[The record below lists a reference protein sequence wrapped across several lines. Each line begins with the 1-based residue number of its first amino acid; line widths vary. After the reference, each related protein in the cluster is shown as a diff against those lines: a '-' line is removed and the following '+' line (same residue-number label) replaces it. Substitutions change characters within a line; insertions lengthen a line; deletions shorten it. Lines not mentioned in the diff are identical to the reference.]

1 MGRMDFLLLNYIHGC
16 NAERFKIYAE
26 CWGYDEGDFYQ
37 DDKGTWHNRM
47 FEDYDEEDYNNF
59 DD

>member
-1 MGRMDFLLLNYIHGC
+1 MLKVLKSMLNVGVM
-16 NAERFKIYAE
+16 E
-26 CWGYDEGDFYQ
+26 DFYQ